1 MIIFVIISIVLI
13 CIFLRP
19 KYQEPHV
26 IRNAF
31 TGKMCDRIIELASR
45 DLKPSTVSQGKDV
58 DDTKRKSETAWLNPK
73 ESASVEKLMEKCV
86 SLTDRQFDNAEYLQ
100 VLKYTPGGFYKP
112 HQDAFENEKN
122 PRLYTCIVALN
133 DDYEGGET
141 TFPVLGK
148 DFKLNKGD
156 VLLFNTL
163 NDWGRITA
171 KAIHGG
177 KPVLSGE
184 KWICNLW
191 IHKYPYE
198 LFS

>member
-1 MIIFVIISIVLI
+1 MILFLLISFILI
-13 CIFLRP
+13 CFFLRP
-19 KYQEPHV
+19 RYQEPRV
-26 IRNAF
+26 IRNVF
-31 TGKMCDRIIELASR
+31 TGKMCDRIIDLASGK
-45 DLKPSTVSQGKDV
+45 LKPSTISLGKDV
-58 DDTKRKSETAWLNPK
+58 DSSQRKSETAWLNPQN
-73 ESASVEKLMEKCV
+73 SASVDKMMEKCV
-86 SLTDRQFDNAEYLQ
+86 SLTDRQFSNAEFLQ
-100 VLKYTPGGFYKP
+100 VLKYKPGGFYNL
-112 HQDAFENEKN
+112 HQDAFKNEKN

-141 TFPVLGK
+141 SFPKLGK

-163 NDWGRITA
+163 DDWGCTTE

-198 LFS
+198 L